1 MESKGRVFQWKGM
14 EQKPCSQHQ
23 EPSPPDE
30 LHRRSGGPSARSALT
45 GTCPS
50 YVFSAGLTEHTKHP
64 TSNCWCPRGPYLRS

>member
-30 LHRRSGGPSARSALT
+30 LHRRSGGAVGS
-45 GTCPS
+45 
-50 YVFSAGLTEHTKHP
+50 
-64 TSNCWCPRGPYLRS
+64 LRSHRHLPIVRVQCGPHGAHEAPNV